1 MKKLLALVFVG
12 LLTLSFGVAVASC
25 HFVSSRV
32 RPAVQLVGPPC
43 RVGLVSIDPQPEVP
57 IRITVSDA
65 VCNSSYEAKVQFVAE
80 NIGTVPIS
88 KFEIGGIDTYDRPV
102 EGRKGVNTIG
112 SNLYPRQTNTGWIGS
127 SAIPKSGG
135 APDLTSYKLSIRSVT
150 YADGRTWTRA
160 ALK

>member
-1 MKKLLALVFVG
+1 MKKLPTLILVG
-12 LLTLSFGVAVASC
+12 LLTFTFGVAIGSR
-25 HFVSSRV
+25 HFVSPSVNRTV
-32 RPAVQLVGPPC
+32 KLFGPPC
-43 RVGLVSIDPQPEVP
+43 RPGLVSIDPQPEVP

-65 VCNSSYEAKVQFVAE
+65 VCNSSYEVRVQFVAE

-88 KFEIGGIDTYDRPV
+88 TFEIGGIDTYDRPV
-102 EGRKGVNTIG
+102 AGRKGVNTG

-127 SAIPKSGG
+127 SAIPNVGD
-135 APDLTSYKLSIRSVT
+135 APVLTSYKLTIWSVT